1 MYNQKKLGL
10 WVATMEIKDFISQYR
25 NHPVLFVGAG
35 VSLRYLENSFTW
47 NDLLEHI
54 AIECTGSKEAYF
66 DIKAKSHIDGKYDF
80 TLIARKLEVIFNQV
94 LEDDREGKFKYINDI
109 FYTEMEESDNCLSRF
124 KIYITSLLSGLN
136 YREDKLQE
144 ITELKKIR
152 KNIGSVITTNY
163 DSLIEDVF
171 GFEPLVGNDILL
183 SNPYGSVY
191 KIHGCHSDP
200 SKIIITDQDYNDF
213 NDKYD
218 LIRAQLLSIFIHNPI
233 IFLGYGIGDENIK
246 SLLKTIFTYVEPNS
260 DDAKRIRDNFLLV
273 EHDQGSTSHEITEHD
288 IDLENNTTIRINKIK
303 TDDFSEIYRSLSD
316 LNLPVSAMD
325 IRKVQ
330 SVVKDIYSGAS
341 NDGSSIKVSIIDDID
356 SLNNNDKILVIG
368 SSSSVTYEHRN
379 ATSFFPDYFD
389 IIEESNHHIVRLLDK
404 INIPI
409 TQWFAIYAFDHIYP
423 SLEKAE
429 VLKAQQVRMIVDYLA
444 GLRQTVKTIHTD
456 LQSIIDDDTVTGAS
470 KINAIMWSTWN
481 NNLPLDDVEQYLQNM
496 PDKKGTGFKRLLCAY
511 DYKRYCN

>member
-1 MYNQKKLGL
+1 
-10 WVATMEIKDFISQYR
+10 MEIKDFISQYR
-25 NHPVLFVGAG
+25 NHPVLFVGTG

-47 NDLLEHI
+47 NGLLEHI
-54 AIECTGSKEAYF
+54 AMECTGSKEAYF
-66 DIKAKSHIDGKYDF
+66 DIKAKSRIDGKYDF
-80 TLIARKLEVIFNQV
+80 TLIANTLEVTFNKV
-94 LEDDREGKFKYINDI
+94 LEDDRDGKFKHINDI
-109 FYTEMEESDNCLSRF
+109 FYTEMEENDNCLSRF

-144 ITELKKIR
+144 IAELKKIR

-163 DSLIEDVF
+163 DSLVEDVF

-200 SKIIITDQDYNDF
+200 SKIIITDQDYSDF

-273 EHDQGSTSHEITEHD
+273 EHEQGSTSHKITEHD
-288 IDLENNTTIRINKIK
+288 IELENHTTIRINKIK

-330 SVVKDIYSGAS
+330 SVVKDIYSGAN
-341 NDGSSIKVSIIDDID
+341 NDGSSIKVSITDDID

-368 SSSSVTYEHRN
+368 SSSTIRYEHRT
-379 ATSFFPDYFD
+379 ASSFLSDYFGV
-389 IIEESNHHIVRLLDK
+389 IEESNHHIVRLLEK
-404 INIPI
+404 INIPV

-423 SLEKAE
+423 NLEKAE
-429 VLKAQQVRMIVDYLA
+429 VLKAQQLKMTKSYVSCLGQKV
-444 GLRQTVKTIHTD
+444 QTAHTD
-456 LQSIIDDDTVTGAS
+456 LQSIINDDTVTGAS
-470 KINAIMWSTWN
+470 KINAIMWSTWHG
-481 NNLPLDDVEQYLQNM
+481 NLLLDDVKIFLIGM
-496 PDKKGTGFKRLLCAY
+496 PDKKGTGYKRLLCAY
-511 DYKRYCN
+511 DYKKYSN